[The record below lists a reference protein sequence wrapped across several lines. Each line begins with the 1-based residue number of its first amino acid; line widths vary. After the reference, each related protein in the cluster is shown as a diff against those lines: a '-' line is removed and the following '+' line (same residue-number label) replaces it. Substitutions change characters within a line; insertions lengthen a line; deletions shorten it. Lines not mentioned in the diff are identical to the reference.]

1 MSENGNNMNNLRY
14 VFILIGVL
22 ALLASY
28 FLVFTKY
35 NTKISDIS
43 DEIKT
48 LRTERDRL
56 KELDAN
62 KDNIKSQTASLE
74 SDIDKE
80 LSKYDGG
87 LSYKAE
93 IMDTYDMTQDLK
105 VDVNSLTLNAKE
117 VPYTFGQLASVNPN
131 GGSSDV
137 GKYTSESMSY
147 DISTNGTYDQM
158 KQIIKYIIDTK
169 GKRKALKTIS
179 ISGGG
184 QEELNMTVS
193 LTEYA
198 IAGEGREIQ
207 KVEIPDYEQSTN
219 NLFFNQVIV
228 RVAE

>member
-93 IMDTYDMTQDLK
+93 IMDTYNMTQDLK

-147 DISTNGTYDQM
+147 DISTNGTYDQL
-158 KQIIKYIIDTK
+158 KQIIKYII

-207 KVEIPDYEQSTN
+207 KVEIPDYEKSTN

>member
-35 NTKISDIS
+35 NTKINDIS

-48 LRTERDRL
+48 LKTERDRL

-87 LSYKAE
+87 L
-93 IMDTYDMTQDLK
+93 
-105 VDVNSLTLNAKE
+105 
-117 VPYTFGQLASVNPN
+117 
-131 GGSSDV
+131 
-137 GKYTSESMSY
+137 
-147 DISTNGTYDQM
+147 
-158 KQIIKYIIDTK
+158 
-169 GKRKALKTIS
+169 
-179 ISGGG
+179 
-184 QEELNMTVS
+184 
-193 LTEYA
+193 
-198 IAGEGREIQ
+198 
-207 KVEIPDYEQSTN
+207 
-219 NLFFNQVIV
+219 
-228 RVAE
+228 

>member
-1 MSENGNNMNNLRY
+1 
-14 VFILIGVL
+14 
-22 ALLASY
+22 
-28 FLVFTKY
+28 
-35 NTKISDIS
+35 
-43 DEIKT
+43 
-48 LRTERDRL
+48 
-56 KELDAN
+56 
-62 KDNIKSQTASLE
+62 
-74 SDIDKE
+74 
-80 LSKYDGG
+80 
-87 LSYKAE
+87 
-93 IMDTYDMTQDLK
+93 MTQDLK

-147 DISTNGTYDQM
+147 DISTNGTYDQL
-158 KQIIKYIIDTK
+158 KQIIKYIIDTN

-207 KVEIPDYEQSTN
+207 KVEIPDYEKSTN